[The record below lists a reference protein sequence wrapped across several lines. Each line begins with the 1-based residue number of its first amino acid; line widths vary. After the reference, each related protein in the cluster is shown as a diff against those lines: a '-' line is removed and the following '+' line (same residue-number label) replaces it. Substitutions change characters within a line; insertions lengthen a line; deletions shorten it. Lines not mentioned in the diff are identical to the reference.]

1 MTRYISCSEWERF
14 DYYASLIQTLSV
26 KYDGWSLRW
35 APEVIA
41 ALHVRQT
48 SLRRDLLPNLREV
61 KLKTLDDHPS
71 YAFFFLSRL
80 LGSISITA
88 RNVPSDTAW
97 LKSFIS
103 YLPLSSPHLESI
115 TLKLEYL
122 ENNPLPL
129 EIESAS
135 DWINISTFHC
145 EYSVT
150 LSTALQL
157 VQLPKLGALSLV
169 VPVAD
174 TDPAPS
180 HPIAHT
186 APNVK
191 RLGISSHTLLDH
203 CVFPSLETIEIRP
216 GSQNELRS
224 SLESIQKRCDL
235 ELLHGVEIMC
245 PEMKGDPTK
254 IDDVKILLSFR
265 QLDNVSIRI
274 GGSIFGNETLEQM
287 AIAWPK
293 LRSFR
298 LIQPLTVCSPTLP
311 GLIPL
316 IQHCPE
322 LRSLAIDLDACDSP
336 LRLENPVKACS
347 NAHVTMIHF
356 GVSSVRHLPEV
367 AAFLLDLFPNLTKIK
382 TKYSTKYLFEWSHV
396 EGCIKRRIARKAKIS
411 GSSVS

>member
-1 MTRYISCSEWERF
+1 MDPAGVQPQIPSCFQIHEIVTIIAEILLATGRDLIRYHADGTAGPVEFDQPDYASVAFFARTCQATVGPGLRVLWSHQEGLEHLIKTLPRDARAFKFSLTRYISCSEWERF

-61 KLKTLDDHPS
+61 KLKTLEGDDHPS

-88 RNVPSDTAW
+88 GNVPSYTAW

-122 ENNPLPL
+122 EKNPLPL

-135 DWINISTFHC
+135 SWSNLSTFNC

-169 VPVAD
+169 VPAAN

-186 APNVK
+186 ARNVK
-191 RLGISSHTLLDH
+191 RLGISSHILLDH

-254 IDDVKILLSFR
+254 IDDF
-265 QLDNVSIRI
+265 
-274 GGSIFGNETLEQM
+274 
-287 AIAWPK
+287 AP
-293 LRSFR
+293 
-298 LIQPLTVCSPTLP
+298 P
-311 GLIPL
+311 
-316 IQHCPE
+316 
-322 LRSLAIDLDACDSP
+322 RSLDLS
-336 LRLENPVKACS
+336 L
-347 NAHVTMIHF
+347 
-356 GVSSVRHLPEV
+356 
-367 AAFLLDLFPNLTKIK
+367 
-382 TKYSTKYLFEWSHV
+382 
-396 EGCIKRRIARKAKIS
+396 
-411 GSSVS
+411 